1 MSRRDVHT
9 PLPPGDGEPGMKEI
23 TMEESWKSR
32 LSSEFQKPY
41 FRQLTDF
48 VRLEYNAYRCFPP
61 GRQIFNAFDQT
72 PFDRVKVVILG
83 QDPYH
88 GVGQAHGLC
97 FSVCDGVPF
106 PPSLK
111 NIFQEVQAET
121 GAPIPET
128 GSLLR
133 WARQGVFLLN
143 TCLTVREHQ
152 AFSHS
157 GQGWETFTDAVIGLL
172 SREREGLVFLLW
184 GAPAGRKAQ
193 LIDPGRH
200 LILQCAHPSPLSAY
214 RGFFG
219 CGHFNEA
226 NRYLVSHGKTP
237 IQW

>member
-1 MSRRDVHT
+1 
-9 PLPPGDGEPGMKEI
+9 
-23 TMEESWKSR
+23 MEESWKSR

-41 FRQLTDF
+41 FQQLTDF
-48 VRLEYNAYRCFPP
+48 VRSEYSTYLCFPP

-72 PFDRVKVVILG
+72 PFDKVKVVILG

-88 GVGQAHGLC
+88 GEGQAHGLC
-97 FSVCDGVPF
+97 FSVCDGVAF

-111 NIFQEVQAET
+111 NIFQEVQSET
-121 GAPIPET
+121 GEPVPES
-128 GSLLR
+128 GSLVR
-133 WARQGVFLLN
+133 WAQQGVFLLN
-143 TCLTVREHQ
+143 TCLSVRAHQ

-157 GQGWETFTDAVIGLL
+157 GHGWEVFTDSVISML

-184 GAPAGRKAQ
+184 GAPAGRKAS
-193 LIDPGRH
+193 LIDAGKH
-200 LILQCAHPSPLSAY
+200 LILQCAHPSPLSAF

-226 NRYLVSHGKTP
+226 NKYLISQGKTP

>member
-1 MSRRDVHT
+1 
-9 PLPPGDGEPGMKEI
+9 
-23 TMEESWKSR
+23 MEESWKSR

-41 FRQLTDF
+41 FQQLTDF
-48 VRLEYNAYRCFPP
+48 VRSEYSTYLCFPP

-72 PFDRVKVVILG
+72 PFDKVKVVILG

-88 GVGQAHGLC
+88 GEGQAHGLC
-97 FSVCDGVPF
+97 FSVCDGVAF

-111 NIFQEVQAET
+111 NIFQEVQSET
-121 GAPIPET
+121 GAPVPQS
-128 GSLLR
+128 GSLVR

-143 TCLTVREHQ
+143 TCLSVRAHQ

-157 GQGWETFTDAVIGLL
+157 GHGWEVFTDSVISML

-184 GAPAGRKAQ
+184 GAPAGRKAS
-193 LIDPGRH
+193 LIDAGKH
-200 LILQCAHPSPLSAY
+200 LILQCAHPSPLSAF

-226 NRYLVSHGKTP
+226 NKYLISQGKTP

>member
-1 MSRRDVHT
+1 
-9 PLPPGDGEPGMKEI
+9 
-23 TMEESWKSR
+23 MEESWKSR

-41 FRQLTDF
+41 FQQLTEF
-48 VRLEYNAYRCFPP
+48 VRSEYSTYRCFPP
-61 GRQIFNAFDQT
+61 GKQIFNAFDYT
-72 PFDRVKVVILG
+72 PFDEVKVVILG

-88 GVGQAHGLC
+88 GEGQAHGLC

-106 PPSLK
+106 PPSLN

-121 GAPIPET
+121 GVPIPQS
-128 GSLLR
+128 GSLIR
-133 WARQGVFLLN
+133 WAQQGVFLLN
-143 TCLTVREHQ
+143 TCLSVRAHQ

-157 GQGWETFTDAVIGLL
+157 GHGWEVFTDAVISLL

-184 GAPAGRKAQ
+184 GAPAGRKVQ
-193 LIDPGRH
+193 LIDAGKH

-219 CGHFNEA
+219 CGHFNRT
-226 NRYLVSHGKTP
+226 NQYLVAQGKKP

>member
-1 MSRRDVHT
+1 
-9 PLPPGDGEPGMKEI
+9 MKEI
-23 TMEESWKSR
+23 AMEESWKSR

-41 FRQLTDF
+41 FRQLAEF
-48 VRLEYNAYRCFPP
+48 VRTEYSTYRCFPP
-61 GRQIFNAFDQT
+61 GGQIFSAFDHT
-72 PFDRVKVVILG
+72 PFGEVKVVILG

-88 GVGQAHGLC
+88 GAGQAHGLC

-111 NIFQEVQAET
+111 NIFLEIQAET
-121 GAPIPET
+121 GAPIPRS
-128 GSLLR
+128 GNLIR

-143 TCLTVREHQ
+143 TCLSVREHQ

-157 GQGWETFTDAVIGLL
+157 GHGWEVFTDAVISTL

-184 GAPAGRKAQ
+184 GAPAGRKAA
-193 LIDPGRH
+193 LIDAGKH
-200 LILQCAHPSPLSAY
+200 LILQCAHPSPLSVH

-219 CGHFNEA
+219 CGHFNQT
-226 NRYLVSHGKTP
+226 NQYLVSHGKTP

>member
-1 MSRRDVHT
+1 
-9 PLPPGDGEPGMKEI
+9 
-23 TMEESWKSR
+23 MEESWKSR

-41 FRQLTDF
+41 FQQLTEF
-48 VRLEYNAYRCFPP
+48 VRSEYSTYQCFPP
-61 GRQIFNAFDQT
+61 GRQIFSAFDHT
-72 PFDRVKVVILG
+72 PFDEVKVVILG

-88 GVGQAHGLC
+88 GEGQAHGLC
-97 FSVCDGVPF
+97 FSVGEGVPF

-121 GAPIPET
+121 GAPIPQS
-128 GSLLR
+128 GSLIR
-133 WARQGVFLLN
+133 WAEQGVFLLN
-143 TCLTVREHQ
+143 TCLSVRAHQ

-157 GQGWETFTDAVIGLL
+157 GRGWEVFTDAVINKL
-172 SREREGLVFLLW
+172 STEREGLVFLLW
-184 GAPAGRKAQ
+184 GAPAGRKVS
-193 LIDPGRH
+193 LIDANKH

-226 NRYLVSHGKTP
+226 NKYLVSQGKTP

>member
-1 MSRRDVHT
+1 
-9 PLPPGDGEPGMKEI
+9 
-23 TMEESWKSR
+23 MEESWKSR

-41 FRQLTDF
+41 FQQLTDF
-48 VRLEYNAYRCFPP
+48 VRSEYSTYLCFPP

-72 PFDRVKVVILG
+72 PFDKVKVVILG

-88 GVGQAHGLC
+88 GEGQAHGLC
-97 FSVCDGVPF
+97 FSVCDGVAF

-111 NIFQEVQAET
+111 NIFQEVQSET
-121 GAPIPET
+121 GAPVPQS
-128 GSLLR
+128 GSLVR
-133 WARQGVFLLN
+133 WAQQGVFLLN
-143 TCLTVREHQ
+143 TCLSVRAHQ

-157 GQGWETFTDAVIGLL
+157 GHGWEVFTDSVISML

-184 GAPAGRKAQ
+184 GAPAGRKAS
-193 LIDPGRH
+193 LIDAGKH
-200 LILQCAHPSPLSAY
+200 LILQCAHPSPLSAF

-226 NRYLVSHGKTP
+226 NKYLISQGKTP

>member
-1 MSRRDVHT
+1 
-9 PLPPGDGEPGMKEI
+9 
-23 TMEESWKSR
+23 MEESWKSR

-41 FRQLTDF
+41 FQQLTEF
-48 VRLEYNAYRCFPP
+48 VRSEYSTYRCFPP
-61 GRQIFNAFDQT
+61 GKQIFNAFDYT
-72 PFDRVKVVILG
+72 PFDEVKVVILG

-88 GVGQAHGLC
+88 GEGQAHGLC

-106 PPSLK
+106 PPSLN

-121 GAPIPET
+121 GVSIPQS
-128 GSLLR
+128 GSLIR
-133 WARQGVFLLN
+133 WAQQGVFLLN
-143 TCLTVREHQ
+143 TCLSVRAHQ

-157 GQGWETFTDAVIGLL
+157 GHGWEVFTDAVISLL

-184 GAPAGRKAQ
+184 GAPAGRKVQ
-193 LIDPGRH
+193 LIDAGKH

-219 CGHFNEA
+219 CGHFNRT
-226 NRYLVSHGKTP
+226 NQYLVAQGKKP

>member
-1 MSRRDVHT
+1 
-9 PLPPGDGEPGMKEI
+9 
-23 TMEESWKSR
+23 MEESWKSR

-41 FRQLTDF
+41 FQQLTDF
-48 VRLEYNAYRCFPP
+48 VRSEYSTYLCFPP

-72 PFDRVKVVILG
+72 PFDKVKVVILG

-88 GVGQAHGLC
+88 GEGQAHGLC
-97 FSVCDGVPF
+97 FSVCDGVAF

-111 NIFQEVQAET
+111 NIFQEVQSET
-121 GAPIPET
+121 GAPVPQS
-128 GSLLR
+128 GSLVR

-143 TCLTVREHQ
+143 TCLSVRAHQ

-157 GQGWETFTDAVIGLL
+157 GHGWEVFTDSVISML

-184 GAPAGRKAQ
+184 GAPAGRKAS
-193 LIDPGRH
+193 LIDAGKH
-200 LILQCAHPSPLSAY
+200 LILQCAHPSPLSAF

-219 CGHFNEA
+219 CGHFNET
-226 NRYLVSHGKTP
+226 NKYLISQGKTP

>member
-1 MSRRDVHT
+1 
-9 PLPPGDGEPGMKEI
+9 
-23 TMEESWKSR
+23 MEESWKSW

-41 FRQLTDF
+41 FQQLTEF
-48 VRLEYNAYRCFPP
+48 VRSEYSTYRCFPP
-61 GRQIFNAFDQT
+61 GKQIFNAFDYT
-72 PFDRVKVVILG
+72 PFDEVKVVILG

-88 GVGQAHGLC
+88 GEGQAHGLC

-106 PPSLK
+106 PPSLN

-121 GAPIPET
+121 GVPIPQS
-128 GSLLR
+128 GSLIR
-133 WARQGVFLLN
+133 WAQQGVFLLN
-143 TCLTVREHQ
+143 TCLSVRAHQ

-157 GQGWETFTDAVIGLL
+157 GHGWEVFTDAVISLL

-184 GAPAGRKAQ
+184 GAPAGRKVP
-193 LIDPGRH
+193 LIDAGKH

-219 CGHFNEA
+219 CGHFNRT
-226 NRYLVSHGKTP
+226 NQYLVAQGKKP